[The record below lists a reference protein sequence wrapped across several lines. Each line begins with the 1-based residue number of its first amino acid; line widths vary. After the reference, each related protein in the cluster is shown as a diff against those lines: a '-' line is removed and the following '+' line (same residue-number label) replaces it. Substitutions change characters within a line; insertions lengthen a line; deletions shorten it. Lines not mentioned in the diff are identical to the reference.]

1 MGHGIEPC
9 KENLGHARENSSCM
23 KKVGYKRL
31 GSHGIQYPKRKL
43 GRNWELGQIHG
54 KESDESHVES
64 SMMSYTGSEL
74 VCRGNSS
81 SELKSMCSVKRQ
93 GGNGGKQSHVC
104 RYCSRVFSSG
114 RALGGHMRVH
124 GANGPKAGQAS
135 LLRMYR
141 SFRLGQMG
149 DYYSS
154 ILKKSEVPTSR
165 SSGNTNSNSNSNIN
179 TNTNHVEDEE
189 EDYKGLDEHNMNID
203 DHNMSIDGGQ
213 ELSNGS
219 VHRMAALY
227 TLRKNPKRSSR
238 LTDQE
243 FSMELTENNCFNSPR
258 VCHHCGKEF
267 SSSKALFGHMRCHPE
282 REWRGIQPPT
292 DDTNTDPITTNDI
305 TPDVDA
311 NNNGALVVTASCDL
325 LWQSSPESE
334 DLVYPEVKREENQ
347 ASENESDA
355 ESKKVGKAA
364 THQQHP
370 SCSFLN
376 WSVTAKRGRR
386 RPVRTTQ
393 TQAEDGNDA
402 REEEKAEV
410 NTNKKELED
419 DRDTA
424 YLLFML
430 ASSTSNNNN
439 NDTTTN
445 NKARENG
452 EEHVQRQMTEESVYD
467 SKTQQSWKRASEGSI
482 VKLEAGGEEDL
493 DWKGKSIKESKKRK
507 TDKTSRPGEAGES
520 ESFLGRKQELI
531 AGKYKCCT
539 CKKLFNSH
547 QALGGHRASH
557 KKVKGCYAMTTVND
571 EGREVTEEE
580 ITEEGTLL
588 RIEYPIAADNM
599 HSSPA
604 REEERANLSHLIQE
618 VFPEVLTVS
627 KKVKGHECSICHKI
641 FPSGQALGGHKRC
654 HWTGDRV
661 TETASSVLLKEKQ
674 PKASARN
681 VRELPFD
688 LNEPPPVEE
697 EDLEVVPAWAESVD
711 KRVKMGPVINT
722 GFTHVQCNICC
733 CLFTSMECLRTH
745 QIEHALMPAS

>member
-23 KKVGYKRL
+23 GMVGYKRL
-31 GSHGIQYPKRKL
+31 GSHGIQYPKCRP
-43 GRNWELGQIHG
+43 GRNSELGQSHMR
-54 KESDESHVES
+54 ESDESYVES
-64 SMMSYTGSEL
+64 SMVSYTGSEL

-81 SELKSMCSVKRQ
+81 SELKSMCSVKRL

-104 RYCSRVFSSG
+104 RYCHRVFSSG

-124 GANGPKAGQAS
+124 GANGPKTGQAS
-135 LLRMYR
+135 LLRMYS
-141 SFRLGQMG
+141 SFSPDQMG

-154 ILKKSEVPTSR
+154 TVKKADVPTSR
-165 SSGNTNSNSNSNIN
+165 SSGNTN
-179 TNTNHVEDEE
+179 TNTNQVEDEE
-189 EDYKGLDEHNMNID
+189 EDYEGLDEHNMNID
-203 DHNMSIDGGQ
+203 EQDVSMDGGQ

-227 TLRKNPKRSSR
+227 TLRRNPKRSTR

-243 FSMELTENNCFNSPR
+243 FSTELTEHNCFNSSR
-258 VCHHCGKEF
+258 VCYQCGKEF
-267 SSSKALFGHMRCHPE
+267 CSSKALFGHMRCHPE

-305 TPDVDA
+305 TAAVDA
-311 NNNGALVVTASCDL
+311 NNNSASVAAASSDL
-325 LWQSSPESE
+325 FWQSSPEPQ
-334 DLVYPEVKREENQ
+334 DLVYPEVKREEDQ

-355 ESKKVGKAA
+355 ESKKAGKTAA
-364 THQQHP
+364 PRQQAT
-370 SCSFLN
+370 CNFLR

-386 RPVRTTQ
+386 RPVRTSQ
-393 TQAEDGNDA
+393 TQAEDGIDA
-402 REEEKAEV
+402 DEEEEAEV

-424 YLLFML
+424 YFLFML

-439 NDTTTN
+439 NDTTAN
-445 NKARENG
+445 NKVCEKG
-452 EEHVQRQMTEESVYD
+452 KEHVERQMTEESVSD
-467 SKTQQSWKRASEGSI
+467 SKAQQSGKRASEGSI
-482 VKLEAGGEEDL
+482 IKLEARGEEDL
-493 DWKGKSIKESKKRK
+493 DWKMKSIKETKKRK
-507 TDKTSRPGEAGES
+507 TDKASRPAEVGES
-520 ESFLGRKQELI
+520 GSFLGRRQELI

-571 EGREVTEEE
+571 ERQDVTEEE

-604 REEERANLSHLIQE
+604 REEKMANLSHLKQE
-618 VFPEVLTVS
+618 VCPNLVAVS
-627 KKVKGHECSICHKI
+627 KKVKGHECSICHKV

-661 TETASSVLLKEKQ
+661 TETASSVISTEQK
-674 PKASARN
+674 PKALARN
-681 VRELPFD
+681 ERELPFD
-688 LNEPPPVEE
+688 LNELPPVEE
-697 EDLEVVPAWAESVD
+697 EDLVVPACGESVD
-711 KRVKMGPVINT
+711 KRVKMLGPVINT
-722 GFTHVQCNICC
+722 GFTHVQCNICG

-745 QIEHALMPAS
+745 QIAHALMPAS